1 MIAFRTPVA
10 DCFVFYISRSPNEE
24 VQVSHQG
31 FPYPSTNGVS
41 GPRSTIPMNLFGRY
55 CCRTGRFRP
64 AHSHGTRRKT
74 DHTECAGQRHACA
87 LNPGLKH
94 RDKRCRMGK
103 QFRSIDLPPFQGVR
117 NIPIRPNCSHVMMPL
132 IGLHDLVADHAS
144 GHDHGH
150 DHPQPLVATKG

>member
-31 FPYPSTNGVS
+31 FPYPSTNGVA
-41 GPRSTIPMNLFGRY
+41 GPRSTIAKNLFGRY

-74 DHTECAGQRHACA
+74 DHTECAGQWRARA
-87 LNPGLKH
+87 LNPGLKR

-117 NIPIRPNCSHVMMPL
+117 NNLSSSFWTTGTFWIIHFNISK
-132 IGLHDLVADHAS
+132 AS
-144 GHDHGH
+144 AAAW
-150 DHPQPLVATKG
+150 LKAVVVVLLFARSLK

>member
-55 CCRTGRFRP
+55 CCRTGRFRS

-74 DHTECAGQRHACA
+74 DHTECAGQRRARA
-87 LNPGLKH
+87 LNPGLKR

-117 NIPIRPNCSHVMMPL
+117 NNNWVRALKELRKTDSY
-132 IGLHDLVADHAS
+132 S
-144 GHDHGH
+144 GHCCSLD
-150 DHPQPLVATKG
+150 